1 MRHSIPIPDERTTIS
16 DEVRALLD
24 YETYYVSIGSE
35 LGDPFLV
42 NRRNV
47 INLATNNYLGLAND
61 PRIKAAYIAAIKKYG
76 ISMCATPIAGGY
88 TDQFEAVDA
97 ALSAFIGAECLLIYP
112 SCYQANNGLF
122 SAIATK
128 DDLVLFDRC
137 AHSSLIQ
144 GIQPVGCRKYPF
156 GHNDP
161 DALEY
166 LLKKKQ
172 GFNHVFVVTESVFST
187 EGSIAPFDDIYRLCM
202 QYGATPVVDDSHGIG
217 VLGTHGGGILDH
229 FGIDDF
235 AGIYTTSMGKAMAN
249 NCGVVAGPRH
259 VIEYLKY
266 YSSHLVYS
274 TAVSPCVLAGILR
287 TLAILQ
293 EEYDERIARVYR
305 YRDAIRASLESAG
318 YIMARGAAPI
328 NSVEAG
334 SSEETVSLSRIL
346 YNHGVLTT
354 PFVYP
359 SVPKNKGRVRLI
371 AGANLG
377 EDSIAHACDVFALLR
392 AEAYAEV
399 ACA

>member
-1 MRHSIPIPDERTTIS
+1 MKHSIPIPLERTTITE
-16 DEVRALLD
+16 EVLELLD
-24 YETYYVSIGSE
+24 YETYYISIGSD
-35 LGDPFLV
+35 LGDHLLV
-42 NRRNV
+42 NRRNA

-61 PRIKAAYIAAIKKYG
+61 PRIKAAYIAAIEKYG

-97 ALSAFIGAECLLIYP
+97 ALSPFIGAECLLIYP

-166 LLKKKQ
+166 LLQKKQ
-172 GFNHVFVVTESVFST
+172 GYKHVFVVTESVFST
-187 EGSIAPFDDIYRLCM
+187 EGSIAPFDEIYRLCM
-202 QYGATPVVDDSHGIG
+202 KYGATPVVDDSHGIG
-217 VLGTHGGGILDH
+217 VLGAHGGGILDH
-229 FGIDDF
+229 FGIQDY

-259 VIEYLKY
+259 VIEYMKY

-287 TLAILQ
+287 TLDILA

-305 YRDAIRASLESAG
+305 YRDAIRASLQSAG
-318 YIMARGAAPI
+318 YIMASGAAPI

-334 SSEETVSLSRIL
+334 TSINTIRLSRSL
-346 YNHGVLTT
+346 YDHGVITT

-359 SVPKNKGRVRLI
+359 SVPKTQGRVRLI
-371 AGANLG
+371 AGANLS
-377 EDSIAHACDVFALLR
+377 EDTIAHACEVFAMLS
-392 AEAYAEV
+392 EDVQTEEP
-399 ACA
+399 CA